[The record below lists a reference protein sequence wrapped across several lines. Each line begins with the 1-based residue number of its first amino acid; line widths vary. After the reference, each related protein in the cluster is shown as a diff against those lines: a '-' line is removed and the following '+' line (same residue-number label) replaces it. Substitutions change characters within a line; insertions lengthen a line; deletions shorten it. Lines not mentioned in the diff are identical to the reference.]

1 MEVSGTQAPTIGV
14 AKLFQLSGELIA
26 QEAELLRVSQCI
38 LEKAPIDRFSQLLE
52 AFSDDTKPRG

>member
-1 MEVSGTQAPTIGV
+1 MEVSGTQAPTIGE

-52 AFSDDTKPRG
+52 VFPDDTKP